1 MQVLGSSTRKN
12 ELALAACELII
23 DSWYCAYEENFGPP
37 ESFVTLNL
45 SSNWLAATRCDV
57 VHRGRWQEPRGSC
70 PGSRS
75 RAASPLGC
83 LSTAISS
90 P

>member
-37 ESFVTLNL
+37 EIFRDAKTIVE
-45 SSNWLAATRCDV
+45 LAGG
-57 VHRGRWQEPRGSC
+57 H
-70 PGSRS
+70 
-75 RAASPLGC
+75 PL
-83 LSTAISS
+83 
-90 P
+90 